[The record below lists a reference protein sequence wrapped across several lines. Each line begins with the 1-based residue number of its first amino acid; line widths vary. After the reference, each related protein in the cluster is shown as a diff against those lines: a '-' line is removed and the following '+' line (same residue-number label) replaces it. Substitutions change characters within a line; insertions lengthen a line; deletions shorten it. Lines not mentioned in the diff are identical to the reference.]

1 MKNLVTQDI
10 QGNPFNGGMRFDW
23 DDLTFVQGALKE
35 ALQNVNKAI
44 GNQTP
49 LYVISGCT
57 HQYLYQS
64 GGSGSS
70 GLSLEISEG
79 IVSVNGEPMGLDA
92 FSNHFSAPAPSYVG
106 IPPRFWFEIFGGTKT
121 TLQTSE
127 TFQIYTENKLRI
139 NWGDVYP
146 EGIENVDY
154 FPIPKTNTTNGVR
167 IINTMYQILQNNL
180 QKPTEQASV
189 VSLFGGGNVYFR
201 KSGNVVSVCA
211 NLTMPQNGT
220 IAPGAE
226 ICTVP
231 SGFGNPLT
239 NSYQSK
245 HLAVTSGD
253 HTFGVFMV
261 EHIGAKIRG
270 WHHPIS
276 YSAGIT
282 ISFAYTYII

>member
-23 DDLTFVQGALKE
+23 DDLQFVQGALKE
-35 ALQNVNKAI
+35 ALLNVNKAI

-64 GGSGSS
+64 GGSGGM
-70 GLSLEISEG
+70 GLLLEISEG

-106 IPPRFWFEIFGGTKT
+106 IPPRFWFQISRKNIGGTKT

-146 EGIENVDY
+146 EGVENVDY
-154 FPIPKTNTTNGVR
+154 FPIPK
-167 IINTMYQILQNNL
+167 MSQIQCAKLNRN
-180 QKPTEQASV
+180 
-189 VSLFGGGNVYFR
+189 SLLP
-201 KSGNVVSVCA
+201 C
-211 NLTMPQNGT
+211 
-220 IAPGAE
+220 
-226 ICTVP
+226 
-231 SGFGNPLT
+231 
-239 NSYQSK
+239 
-245 HLAVTSGD
+245 
-253 HTFGVFMV
+253 VFL
-261 EHIGAKIRG
+261 H
-270 WHHPIS
+270 
-276 YSAGIT
+276 
-282 ISFAYTYII
+282 